1 MKGGQYQKGQL
12 LSLWSDD
19 CGGLQRKEV
28 ADQLA
33 KLQEQIS
40 ATKSKAKDKGWS
52 EKKIANQLG
61 DLEGRKK
68 A

>member
-52 EKKIANQLG
+52 EKK
-61 DLEGRKK
+61 
-68 A
+68 